1 MCHKEQTAEKFYMT
15 RNKVQVA
22 GKSHQSIVSRL
33 GIEGHEEEEANEES
47 ASVEDQ
53 IAENQEKSNEDTTPT
68 KIEMSNDQL
77 QDIELLFSEA
87 ISSNAKLSIGDVR
100 KTMSESLSLM
110 ELAKDESGVR
120 KVYNRIRYRQRGES
134 SSTIGNI
141 ENTSR
146 EDVTEQ

>member
-22 GKSHQSIVSRL
+22 GKSQRSIVSRL

-53 IAENQEKSNEDTTPT
+53 LAENQEKSNEDTTPT

-77 QDIELLFSEA
+77 QDIELLFIEA

-110 ELAKDESGVR
+110 ELAKDESGVQ
-120 KVYNRIRYRQRGES
+120 KVYNRVR
-134 SSTIGNI
+134 
-141 ENTSR
+141 
-146 EDVTEQ
+146 